1 MKTSTTHKNFVSVSL
16 ALLVAMLLSVAGSAF
31 ASTIPV
37 IASGSVSFNGTLQT
51 GTPNVTTSYNSTT
64 GLYQI
69 HLNGICFVR
78 TKYTTLATV
87 SGYNGY
93 PQGALFVN
101 TDDDGDFCKKT
112 GDLVVGLRDFDG
124 VLRQADFQFM
134 VIQNSPTIPVVASGS
149 ISFNGTLQTGTPNIT
164 TSYNSTTGLYQIH
177 IKGLCFVRTK
187 YTTLATVSGYNGFP
201 QGALFVNT
209 DDDGNFCKT
218 TGDMVVGLRDVD
230 GKLRQADFQF
240 LVIQQ

>member
-1 MKTSTTHKNFVSVSL
+1 MSL
-16 ALLVAMLLSVAGSAF
+16 ALLAAMLLCMPGSAL
-31 ASTIPV
+31 AAVPV

-51 GTPNVTTSYNSTT
+51 GTSNVTTSYNSTT

-69 HLNGICFVR
+69 HISGVCFVR
-78 TKYTTLATV
+78 TKYTALATV

-101 TDDDGDFCKKT
+101 TDDDGNFCKT
-112 GDLVVGLRDFDG
+112 NGDMIVGLREVNG
-124 VLRQADFQFM
+124 NLRQADFQFL
-134 VIQNSPTIPVVASGS
+134 VIQNVATLPVVASGS

-177 IKGLCFVRTK
+177 IKNVCFVRTK
-187 YTTLATVSGYNGFP
+187 YTTLATVSGYNGYP

-218 TGDMVVGLRDVD
+218 NGDMVVGLRDVN
-230 GKLRQADFQF
+230 GNLRQADFQF